1 MCMTLA
7 GAPCPWL
14 VCRDGRAAVK
24 DHPPGS
30 AIALAA
36 AILSLPLALFPLL
49 GVPLAVVGLV
59 LGWHARKRMRERP
72 DAYRESA
79 MPSAAQVVAII
90 GLACSAL
97 MFLLWTLF
105 MAIAALG
112 SQPPPAEA
120 PLLF

>member
-1 MCMTLA
+1 MSLAGTLA
-7 GAPCPWL
+7 RAGFPAKVAP
-14 VCRDGRAAVK
+14 VVK

-36 AILSLPLALFPLL
+36 AILSLPLAFVPLL
-49 GVPLAVVGLV
+49 GAPLAVLGLA
-59 LGWHARKRMRERP
+59 LGWHARRRARERP

-79 MPSAAQVVAII
+79 MPSAAQVIGII
-90 GLACSAL
+90 GLVLAAL
-97 MFLLWTLF
+97 TFLLWTLV

-112 SQPPPAEA
+112 AQQPPAEA